1 MELGFM
7 LAILGAVTVAG
18 LGGIGSAT
26 GVAIA
31 GAAASGI
38 LSEEPE
44 KFGNTIVLVAL
55 PGTQGFYGFAI
66 GVIMLYYMGLFAATP
81 KSISVAQGLA
91 FLATGFFCGLVQW
104 WSAVYQGKVCA
115 SAASIVAKN
124 PEHSMKGVVYAVM
137 VETYAVL
144 AFLTALIVILKG
156 IVPGLQ

>member
-7 LAILGAVTVAG
+7 IAVLGAVMVAG
-18 LGGIGSAT
+18 LGGIGSAI

-31 GAAASGI
+31 GAAASGV

-66 GVIMLYYMGLFAATP
+66 GVIMLYYMGLFAAAP
-81 KSISVAQGLA
+81 KNISVAQGLA
-91 FLATGFFCGLVQW
+91 FLATGFLCGLVQW

-115 SAASIVAKN
+115 AAVSIVAKN

-156 IVPGLQ
+156 IVPGLL